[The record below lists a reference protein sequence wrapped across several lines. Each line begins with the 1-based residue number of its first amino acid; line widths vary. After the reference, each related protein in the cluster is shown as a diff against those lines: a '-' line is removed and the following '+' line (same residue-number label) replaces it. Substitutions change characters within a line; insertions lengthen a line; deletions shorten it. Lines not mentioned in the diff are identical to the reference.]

1 MGRERTATPPGV
13 RLGDALEPNVRDGD
27 SETAAALISLAPAGV
42 MTGHRVITMGDEYTL
57 LSEEIDA
64 FELSIPRVRR
74 QSGAARLVARELL
87 AASGLPKGPL
97 PRARGGATHWPP
109 GIVGSL
115 AHDDEI
121 AVAAIARAELFIGLG
136 IDVEPSMPLP
146 RELIERVA
154 TPGERKRYAGRV
166 LESRVLFAAKEAVY
180 KAQYASDEIFLEFH
194 DIEVDLDLMR
204 GVTSSGRNMEV
215 RVATSPR
222 IFALALI
229 RVDDPR

>member
-1 MGRERTATPPGV
+1 M
-13 RLGDALEPNVRDGD
+13 RDGD

-109 GIVGSL
+109 SIVGSL

-136 IDVEPSMPLP
+136 IDVEPSIPLP
-146 RELIERVA
+146 CELIERVA

-194 DIEVDLDLMR
+194 RHRSRSRPHARRHQQWAQYGGEGGNFSAHLRSCVHPSRRPSVKLVASMR
-204 GVTSSGRNMEV
+204 TARGGS
-215 RVATSPR
+215 
-222 IFALALI
+222 I
-229 RVDDPR
+229 